1 MWRNVGQVLVPPA
14 PLCLATKVG
23 DRHAISLPRMEAASE
38 IPELR
43 LHLVLLLA

>member
-1 MWRNVGQVLVPPA
+1 MWHSVGQSGVPPA
-14 PLCLATKVG
+14 PLCLATRVG
-23 DRHAISLPRMEAASE
+23 HRHAISFPRMEAASE